1 LNDQSI
7 VGWPFNQGADAVPRE
22 TRERI
27 LEAAFRTLSRKG
39 YESTTVKDIADEA
52 GVAPGL
58 VHYYFRSK
66 QELVLAVLAVCCAK
80 LEHPTA
86 VGSDQ
91 GVVEAF
97 ELIKTDLRDQRD
109 ANRLYVELLGVG
121 LHDPEVGAGLLEFV
135 RENRG
140 KIEQVTRD
148 VLAVRELPQERAPA
162 LAAVVWGA
170 ILGITVQHLVDPE
183 FDAGAAVDALA
194 LMAIATVTRQRE
206 LA

>member
-1 LNDQSI
+1 L
-7 VGWPFNQGADAVPRE
+7 PRE

-66 QELVLAVLAVCCAK
+66 QELVLAVLGVCCAK
-80 LEHPTA
+80 LRQPTA
-86 VGSDQ
+86 LGTDQ
-91 GVVEAF
+91 GVLEAF

-109 ANRLYVELLGVG
+109 ANSLYVELLGVG
-121 LHDPEVGAGLLEFV
+121 LHDPAVGAGLLEFV

-140 KIEQVTRD
+140 KTEKVTRD
-148 VLAVRELPQERAPA
+148 VLAARELPQRQAPA
-162 LAAVVWGA
+162 FSAVIWGA
-170 ILGITVQHLVDPE
+170 VLGITVQHLVDPD

-194 LMAIATVTRQRE
+194 EMAIATVIRQQE